1 MTHTVLATF
10 RVRGGSQAELSGL
23 LERHWYIISQAGF
36 AEGPQPIRLIRHDS
50 DGDVMLELFDW
61 RDGGLNDALQDNA
74 VREVWMAIDSC
85 CEPRGGAPQSEFP
98 AIERVQ
104 RTGTA

>member
-10 RVRGGSQAELSGL
+10 RVRNGAESELSL
-23 LERHWYIISQAGF
+23 LLDRHWQIISSRGF
-36 AEGPQPIRLIRHDS
+36 AQGPDPIRLIRHDF

-61 RDGGLNDALQDNA
+61 RDGGLNDALQDPA
-74 VREVWMAIDSC
+74 VREVWMAIDQC

-98 AIERVQ
+98 AIERVKQ
-104 RTGTA
+104 

>member
-10 RVRGGSQAELSGL
+10 RVRAGLQAELSL
-23 LERHWYIISQAGF
+23 HLDRHWHIISQRGF
-36 AEGPQPIRLIRHDS
+36 STGPEPIRLIRHDA

-61 RDGGLNDALQDNA
+61 REGGLNDALQDPA
-74 VREVWMAIDSC
+74 VREVWMAIDQC

-98 AIERVQ
+98 AIERV
-104 RTGTA
+104 RLNGTV

>member
-1 MTHTVLATF
+1 MAHTVLATF
-10 RVRGGSQAELSGL
+10 RVRAGAEAELSGL
-23 LERHWYIISQAGF
+23 LDRHWQIISARGF
-36 AEGPQPIRLIRHDS
+36 AVGPEPIRLIRHDS

-61 RDGGLNDALQDNA
+61 RDGGLNDALQDQA
-74 VREVWMAIDSC
+74 VREVWMAIDQC

-104 RTGTA
+104 RG

>member
-10 RVRGGSQAELSGL
+10 RVRAGQQAKLSGL
-23 LERHWYIISQAGF
+23 LDHHWQIISLRGF
-36 AEGPQPIRLIRHDS
+36 GEGPQPVRLIRHDS

-61 RDGGLNDALQDNA
+61 RDGGLNDALQDEA
-74 VREVWMAIDSC
+74 VRQVWLAIDHC

-98 AIERVQ
+98 AIERV
-104 RTGTA
+104 RRG

>member
-10 RVRGGSQAELSGL
+10 RVRAGAEAELNGL
-23 LERHWYIISQAGF
+23 LERHWQIISQAGF
-36 AEGPQPIRLIRHDS
+36 AEGQDPIRLIRHDS
-50 DGDVMLELFDW
+50 DGNVMLELFDW
-61 RDGGLNDALQDNA
+61 REGGLNDALQDEA
-74 VREVWMAIDSC
+74 VREVWLAIDRC

-98 AIERVQ
+98 AIERVE